1 MFSLSVQF
9 GPQIQPYLWWKK
21 YITQIQLLQFLLLG
35 LYGVVVYNMA
45 IDYPPFAFW
54 LATSQPPIFFGLF
67 ANFYVQSYKQQQKN
81 QNHQQQQLEKKV
93 E

>member
-1 MFSLSVQF
+1 MYSYYALAGL

-21 YITQIQLLQFLLLG
+21 YITQIQLFQFAALA
-35 LYGVVVYNMA
+35 LYGVVVYTFS
-45 IDYPPFAFW
+45 IDYPRIAFW

-67 ANFYVQSYKQQQKN
+67 ANFYIQSYKKA
-81 QNHQQQQLEKKV
+81 KKV

>member
-1 MFSLSVQF
+1 M
-9 GPQIQPYLWWKK
+9 
-21 YITQIQLLQFLLLG
+21 LQFLLLG

-67 ANFYVQSYKQQQKN
+67 ANFYVQSYKQNQKN
-81 QNHQQQQLEKKV
+81 NQHQIQQQQQQLEKKV